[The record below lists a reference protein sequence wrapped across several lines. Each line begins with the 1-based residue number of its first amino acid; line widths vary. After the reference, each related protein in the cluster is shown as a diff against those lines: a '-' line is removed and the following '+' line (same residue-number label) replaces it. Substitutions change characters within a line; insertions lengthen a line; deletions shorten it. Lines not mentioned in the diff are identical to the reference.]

1 MNQSEPIFKLAEADE
16 GQGADGAQNLSVHEV
31 LEGSS
36 TGATKP
42 IAASVEFKDRFS
54 EILAILSKVG
64 AVITESHIVYTS
76 GLHGSQYVN
85 KDALYPHTAETSL
98 LCRVFAERFAKDQ
111 VDIVIAPALG
121 GIILSQWTAHHLSE
135 ITGSEVLGIYAEKI
149 EGSKDFVIKRGYDK
163 LLANKRVLVLEDVL
177 TTGGSVKKVIELVR
191 TMGGNVVGLGVL
203 FNRGGIR
210 PEDVGNVP
218 KLEALVSMELQ
229 AWEPANCPL
238 CAQKVP
244 INTSV
249 GKGREFLAQQ

>member
-1 MNQSEPIFKLAEADE
+1 MNQSDSL
-16 GQGADGAQNLSVHEV
+16 
-31 LEGSS
+31 
-36 TGATKP
+36 T
-42 IAASVEFKDRFS
+42 
-54 EILAILSKVG
+54 ILSKVG
-64 AVITESHIVYTS
+64 AVITDSHIVYTS

-98 LCRVFAERFAKDQ
+98 LCRVFAERFARDN
-111 VDIVIAPALG
+111 VDVVIAPALG

-135 ITGSEVLGIYAEKI
+135 MTGREVLGVYAEKI

-163 LLANKRVLVLEDVL
+163 LLVGKNILVLEDIL
-177 TTGGSVKKVIELVR
+177 TTGGSVKKVIALVR
-191 TMGGNVVGLGVL
+191 SLGGNVIGMGAL

-210 PEDVGNVP
+210 PEDVGNVS
-218 KLEALVSMELQ
+218 KLEALVTMELQ

-249 GKGREFLAQQ
+249 GKGREFLASQK